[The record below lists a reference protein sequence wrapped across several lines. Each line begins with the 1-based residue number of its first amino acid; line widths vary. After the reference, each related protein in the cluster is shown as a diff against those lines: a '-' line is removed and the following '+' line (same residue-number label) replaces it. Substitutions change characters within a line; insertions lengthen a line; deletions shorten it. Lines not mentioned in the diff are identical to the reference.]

1 MPTLPKTGLWIF
13 SIVCLFVCLKKKE
26 GEMVRENC
34 LYSVNHVLN
43 KTLIG
48 QAGGVGGK
56 PRQEVE
62 MMQGEQENS
71 GEEEVDSSHSSP
83 DHRSSR
89 M

>member
-1 MPTLPKTGLWIF
+1 MDIF
-13 SIVCLFVCLKKKE
+13 LFLKKKE
-26 GEMVRENC
+26 GEVVWENC

-48 QAGGVGGK
+48 QVGGVGGK
-56 PRQEVE
+56 TRQEVE

-71 GEEEVDSSHSSP
+71 GKEEDDSSHSCT
-83 DHRSSR
+83 DQQSSR

>member
-1 MPTLPKTGLWIF
+1 MW
-13 SIVCLFVCLKKKE
+13 
-26 GEMVRENC
+26 ENC

-56 PRQEVE
+56 TRQEVE

-71 GEEEVDSSHSSP
+71 GEEEVDSPTPTQITEAAGCELPH
-83 DHRSSR
+83 
-89 M
+89 